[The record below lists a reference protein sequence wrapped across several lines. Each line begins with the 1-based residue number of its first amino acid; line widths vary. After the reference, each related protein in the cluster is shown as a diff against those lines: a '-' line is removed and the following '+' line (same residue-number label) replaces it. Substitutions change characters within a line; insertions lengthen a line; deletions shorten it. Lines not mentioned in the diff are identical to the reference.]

1 MNGALL
7 RTIMSAL
14 MTSASVLRFTTVL
27 LSMCGACGGLSTISG
42 ITTAAQEKLDAFSNK
57 LQFLNLSQD
66 DLNASQQLSDDIVLL
81 NFIGRVKSQGTLPDQ
96 TKKEKSFEDKIL
108 PGIIIDRDADKYT
121 YDPPSRETPAWPPRF
136 DRWIARDQH
145 LLDPAMPRLSV
156 GITISIKPN
165 ESSIFTNGAKQAAYF
180 LRETLKHRHDVVL
193 INLDLGSVSTQGE
206 DWGVHDMNIVTYT
219 ESRAMFFD
227 IVIEQGMQ
235 LSLEHVQ
242 ALQNNGTKVVSFRT
256 GNDYFLMIEN
266 MMFRKGKSSLFNT
279 HGYDMVW
286 TIPSFNATASFQHI
300 AFRSDVHVAPYVW
313 SPFFT
318 DGTTKLLPS
327 RRKYLPRPQKTIA
340 TFEPN
345 LNVVK
350 TSVIPMVIVEALFR
364 RNPALVHKVIVTNT
378 AEIVKDAEEFIYF
391 AASLDITQAKK
402 IWFEGR
408 YKFPWFVSEYADV
421 VLSHQWANGLNFLYL
436 DALHLRYPLVHNSEY
451 FKDCGYYYSGSDLE
465 SAVAALTRALTEH
478 DRNLTAYAE
487 NADECIYRWSVH
499 NPRNI
504 AGFETLMRQA
514 LALPHK
520 SNTDGAA
527 E

>member
-1 MNGALL
+1 MVVGVFPHHLCTHDIQDHIVYPQYQPYGFRAIGLGKSTYCFRIDLQGSAHCRHCRRGWYREYTVWSRAVSGQLVGTTMAEMDGRLHGVGSLL
-7 RTIMSAL
+7 LIY
-14 MTSASVLRFTTVL
+14 
-27 LSMCGACGGLSTISG
+27 
-42 ITTAAQEKLDAFSNK
+42 FS
-57 LQFLNLSQD
+57 LH
-66 DLNASQQLSDDIVLL
+66 
-81 NFIGRVKSQGTLPDQ
+81 T
-96 TKKEKSFEDKIL
+96 
-108 PGIIIDRDADKYT
+108 
-121 YDPPSRETPAWPPRF
+121 ET
-136 DRWIARDQH
+136 
-145 LLDPAMPRLSV
+145 
-156 GITISIKPN
+156 
-165 ESSIFTNGAKQAAYF
+165 
-180 LRETLKHRHDVVL
+180 
-193 INLDLGSVSTQGE
+193 VST
-206 DWGVHDMNIVTYT
+206 GVHDMNIVTYT

-436 DALHLRYPLVHNSEY
+436 DALHLRYPLVHNSESLVCIMHNY
-451 FKDCGYYYSGSDLE
+451 DAGCMVHYVGGPRGNTASHRMGQNRSTLLR
-465 SAVAALTRALTEH
+465 VA
-478 DRNLTAYAE
+478 
-487 NADECIYRWSVH
+487 
-499 NPRNI
+499 
-504 AGFETLMRQA
+504 M
-514 LALPHK
+514 
-520 SNTDGAA
+520 
-527 E
+527 